1 MSWFVAVMGGGVLFF
16 GGVVLLALAVV
27 IRAAFG
33 RPWGRTCSTS
43 VAAFAT
49 ISIAFSATPL
59 PNWLYAI
66 GLFALAAWLFAPLTR
81 VLRRGSI
88 ILVEGALLA
97 TIVAML
103 AWELPFEVKPSIPA
117 RGLHRLYVVGDS
129 ITAGIGREQR
139 RTWPEIIREQH
150 GVEVVDFSHAGAGA
164 SDELR
169 RIRTVPL
176 LSGLVLL
183 EIGGNDV
190 LGHVSPQ
197 QFRRDLDTLVERVSG
212 SGRVV
217 AMLELPLFPFDNAY
231 GAEQRSVA
239 RRRGV
244 ILIPRRYFAAVL
256 SVPGATVDG
265 IHLSAA
271 GQQRMAEMIWD
282 LFGRSLMSGRER

>member
-1 MSWFVAVMGGGVLFF
+1 MSWFVGVMGSGVLFF

-27 IRAAFG
+27 IRAAFD
-33 RPWGRTCSTS
+33 RPWGRFCSAVLAT
-43 VAAFAT
+43 FAT

-66 GLFALAAWLFAPLTR
+66 GLFALASWMFAPLTR

-88 ILVEGALLA
+88 ILIEGALIA

-103 AWELPFEVKPSIPA
+103 TAELPFEVKPLIRA
-117 RGLHRLYVVGDS
+117 HGLYHLYVVGDS

-139 RTWPEIIREQH
+139 RTWPEILQQQH
-150 GVEVVDFSHAGAGA
+150 GVEVVDFSQAGAGA
-164 SDELR
+164 ADELR
-169 RIRTVPL
+169 RIRNVPL

-197 QFRRDLDTLVERVSG
+197 QFGRDLDALVEHVSG
-212 SGRVV
+212 SGRVI

-231 GAEQRSVA
+231 GVEQRSVA
-239 RRRGV
+239 RRHGV
-244 ILIPRRYFAAVL
+244 ILIPRRYFVTVL
-256 SVPGATVDG
+256 SAPGATIDG
-265 IHLSAA
+265 IHLSAS
-271 GQQRMAEMIWD
+271 GQQRMAEMIWG
-282 LFGRSLMSGRER
+282 LFGRSLMSGRAR